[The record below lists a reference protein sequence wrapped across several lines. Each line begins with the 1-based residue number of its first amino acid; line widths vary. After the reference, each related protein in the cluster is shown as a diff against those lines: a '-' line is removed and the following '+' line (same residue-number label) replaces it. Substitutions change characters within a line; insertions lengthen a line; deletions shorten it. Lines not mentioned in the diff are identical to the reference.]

1 MPPDQILPVVIVT
14 VEWLG
19 RLFFSAF
26 LLLRRRPLTP
36 TLAWLVAINT
46 IPLVGI
52 AAFLLIGDLRLS
64 SRRQPLKR
72 AFTEEHILPLISRW
86 HEQGIAWEQASHR
99 FDPVKDFAEAA
110 GGMPALMGH
119 RHELLDTTEGFH
131 ERLLA
136 DVKNAQHEIFL
147 STYIWHGCY
156 ASTLLTDALINA
168 AARGVDVRILV
179 DDAGRRLAGDGGDLE
194 RLRSGGVTVVRA
206 LPLSLYRML
215 FRRLD
220 ARNHRKLIAIDNRC
234 AYCGSHNIV
243 DRSFGTGGRRDVG
256 PWIDATVR
264 FEGPL
269 VEGIRLILLRD
280 LQYDASHQIADPPPP
295 VPPMPDGGPGRAGD
309 SALQLVASSIERGER
324 GVLEQ
329 TFHTAIYAAR
339 KRVWITTPYFCPE
352 ESVLAAIM
360 ATARRGVEVRLIV
373 PKRNDNRLVAAA
385 EHSLWP
391 ELLAAGVHIHR
402 YTPALLHTKCMLVD
416 DELVITGSANMD
428 IRSFEINL
436 EATLFIYDGGLCA
449 DFERLLQ
456 SYLDDSETLTQ
467 EAARRGVFIRLRDH
481 LALLLKQ
488 LL

>member
-1 MPPDQILPVVIVT
+1 MPPDEFLPVAIVT
-14 VEWLG
+14 LEWVG
-19 RLFFSAF
+19 RLVFSAF

-46 IPLVGI
+46 IPFVGI
-52 AAFLLIGDLRLS
+52 AMFLLIGDLRLS

-72 AFTEEHILPLISRW
+72 EFNEQHLRPLIDRW
-86 HEQGIAWEQASHR
+86 HEQGIAWEQADHR

-110 GGMPALMGH
+110 GGMPALVGH
-119 RHELLDTTEGFH
+119 RHELLSTIPGFH
-131 ERLLA
+131 DRLLE
-136 DVKNAQHEIFL
+136 DVTAAQHEIFL

-156 ASTLLTDALINA
+156 ASTLLTDALVNA
-168 AARGVDVRILV
+168 VSRGVDVRILV
-179 DDAGRRLAGDGGDLE
+179 DDAGRRLAGDGGDLD
-194 RLRSGGVTVVRA
+194 RLRAAGARVVRA
-206 LPLSLYRML
+206 LPLSLYRLL

-220 ARNHRKLIAIDNRC
+220 ARNHRKLIAIDNRI

-243 DRSFGTGGRRDVG
+243 DHTFGPRGVG
-256 PWIDATVR
+256 PWIDATIR
-264 FEGPL
+264 LEGAL

-280 LQYDASHQIADPPPP
+280 LEYDAAHQLRDPPTP
-295 VPPMPDGGPGRAGD
+295 VPPAPAPGPGRSGD
-309 SALQLVASSIERGER
+309 SVLQLVASSIERGER

-329 TFHTAIYAAR
+329 AFHTAIYAAR
-339 KRVWITTPYFCPE
+339 ERVWITTPYFCPE

-360 ATARRGVEVRLIV
+360 ATAKRGVEVRLIV

-391 ELLAAGVHIHR
+391 ELLESGVRIHR
-402 YTPALLHTKCMLVD
+402 YRPALLHTKCMLVD

-436 EATLFIYDGGLCA
+436 EATLFAYNDGLCEEF
-449 DFERLLQ
+449 DRLMR
-456 SYLDDSETLTQ
+456 SYMDESEELTP
-467 EAARRGVFIRLRDH
+467 EAARRSVLVRLRDH